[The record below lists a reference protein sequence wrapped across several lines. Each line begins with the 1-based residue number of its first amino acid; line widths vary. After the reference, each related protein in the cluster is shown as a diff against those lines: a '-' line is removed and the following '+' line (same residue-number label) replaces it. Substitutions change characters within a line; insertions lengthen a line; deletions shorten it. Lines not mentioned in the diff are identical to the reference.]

1 MTFSFLATPIIIK
14 KPSMETFNGNLQH
27 DGIMELSWK
36 CWYGV
41 ESKPFEILKEMVKGK
56 EVSLLVEKG

>member
-1 MTFSFLATPIIIK
+1 
-14 KPSMETFNGNLQH
+14 METFNGNLQH

-56 EVSLLVEKG
+56 EVSLLVEKGWRLSS